1 MIHDDLT
8 RHFARTPQPSLTPE
22 FGMNL
27 RRRLRATTP
36 QRRLYTA
43 LLPWAPRLYWITAIG
58 ALAYYWRPPSLTP
71 MQIAV
76 LAVGA
81 AAIGLTL
88 RRAFRP
94 GPLRALRDSLRF

>member
-8 RHFARTPQPSLTPE
+8 SHFERTPRPALSPE

-27 RRRLRATTP
+27 RRQLRAATP
-36 QRRLYTA
+36 PRRPHR
-43 LLPWAPRLYWITAIG
+43 LLRWAPRIYWVTAIG
-58 ALAYYWRPPSLTP
+58 ALAYYWKPPDLTP

-76 LAVGA
+76 LAAGA
-81 AAIGLTL
+81 AAIGMTL

-94 GPLRALRDSLRF
+94 GPLRALRESLRL